1 MTRPGR
7 GARTPDTPFWVE
19 PDDVDLAAHR
29 LELGGDESHH
39 LLHVF
44 RAAPGTLFDAIDG
57 RGFLYHC
64 VLEEGAARAAGA
76 AVGRIESREDNSG
89 ELPVSLALL
98 VGLPDFAQVE
108 TIVEHAVPLGA
119 TIIDFA
125 VVARSGRDPLPPGR
139 LDRML
144 RIARSSL
151 KQSRRTRLPIL
162 RSSDGLERALEGL
175 ESGQL
180 GGVSGGSGEGLAR
193 QVVARLMADPMGD
206 PVISLPSDL
215 GQSPQSTV
223 IMAVGPPGGFLE
235 SEWALLRSR
244 QFASISL
251 GPSRLSTST
260 ASLAVLASVR
270 NLLLASGF
278 HRVDKNGLSGYLL

>member
-1 MTRPGR
+1 MTRAG
-7 GARTPDTPFWVE
+7 RTPDTPFWVE
-19 PDDVDLAAHR
+19 PDDVELDGHR
-29 LELGGDESHH
+29 LTLRADESHH

-44 RAAPGTLFDAIDG
+44 RAAPGTPFDAIDG

-64 VLEEGAARAAGA
+64 VLEEGAERA
-76 AVGRIESREDNSG
+76 AVGRIESREENSG
-89 ELPVSLALL
+89 ELPVSLVLL
-98 VGLPDFAQVE
+98 VGLPDLAQAE

-119 TIIDFA
+119 TIIDFT
-125 VVARSGRDPLPPGR
+125 VVARSGREPLPPGR

-144 RIARSSL
+144 RIARSAL
-151 KQSRRTRLPIL
+151 KQSRRTRLPVL
-162 RSSDGLERALEGL
+162 RSSDGLERALEGH
-175 ESGQL
+175 ETRER
-180 GGVSGGSGEGLAR
+180 GGRLGEGLAGP
-193 QVVARLMADPMGD
+193 VVARVMADPMGD
-206 PVISLPSDL
+206 SVISLPSDL
-215 GQSPQSTV
+215 AQNPEPTV

-251 GPSRLSTST
+251 GPSRLTTST
-260 ASLAVLASVR
+260 ATLAILASVR

>member
-44 RAAPGTLFDAIDG
+44 RAVPGTLFDALDG

-64 VLEEGAARAAGA
+64 VLEEGAAGA
-76 AVGRIESREDNSG
+76 AVGRIESREENSG

-98 VGLPDFAQVE
+98 VGLPDFAQAE

-151 KQSRRTRLPIL
+151 KQSRRTRLPVL

-175 ESGQL
+175 ESGLL
-180 GGVSGGSGEGLAR
+180 GGVSGGPGEGPAR
-193 QVVARLMADPMGD
+193 PVVARLMADPMGD
-206 PVISLPSDL
+206 PAISLPSDL
-215 GQSPQSTV
+215 DQSPQPTV

-251 GPSRLSTST
+251 GPSRLTTST
-260 ASLAVLASVR
+260 ATLAVLASVR

>member
-19 PDDVDLAAHR
+19 PEDVDLAAHR
-29 LELGGDESHH
+29 LTLRADESHH

-44 RAAPGTLFDAIDG
+44 RAAPGTPFDAIDG
-57 RGFLYHC
+57 RGFVYHC
-64 VLEEGAARAAGA
+64 VLEEGAARAA
-76 AVGRIESREDNSG
+76 VGRIESREENSG

-108 TIVEHAVPLGA
+108 SIVEHAVPLGA
-119 TIIDFA
+119 TAIDFA
-125 VVARSGRDPLPPGR
+125 VVARSGREPLPPGR

-144 RIARSSL
+144 RIARSAL
-151 KQSRRTRLPIL
+151 KQSRRTRLPVV
-162 RSSDGLERALEGL
+162 RSSDGLEQALEGL
-175 ESGQL
+175 EKGAL
-180 GGVSGGSGEGLAR
+180 GGGSAAPGKGLAAPAI
-193 QVVARLMADPMGD
+193 ARVMADPTGD
-206 PVISLPSDL
+206 SVISLPSDL
-215 GQSPQSTV
+215 NQSPQSTV
-223 IMAVGPPGGFLE
+223 IMAIGPPGGFLE

-251 GPSRLSTST
+251 GPSRLTTST
-260 ASLAVLASVR
+260 ATLAVLACVR

>member
-19 PDDVDLAAHR
+19 PGDVDLAAHR
-29 LELGGDESHH
+29 LELRAEESHH

-44 RAAPGTLFDAIDG
+44 RAAPGTPFDAIDG

-64 VLEEGAARAAGA
+64 VLEEGAARAA
-76 AVGRIESREDNSG
+76 VGRIESREENSG

-98 VGLPDFAQVE
+98 VGLPDFAQAE
-108 TIVEHAVPLGA
+108 AIVEHAVPLGA

-125 VVARSGRDPLPPGR
+125 VVARSGREPLPPGR

-144 RIARSSL
+144 RIARSAL
-151 KQSRRTRLPIL
+151 KQSRRTRLPVL
-162 RSSDGLERALEGL
+162 RSSDGLEQALEGL
-175 ESGQL
+175 ESGEL
-180 GGVSGGSGEGLAR
+180 GGVPGRPGEGLAR
-193 QVVARLMADPMGD
+193 PVVARLMADPMGD
-206 PVISLPSDL
+206 SVISLPSGLD
-215 GQSPQSTV
+215 QSPQSTV

-260 ASLAVLASVR
+260 ATLAVMASVR

-278 HRVDKNGLSGYLL
+278 HRIDKNGLSGYLL